1 MNTPETTTQ
10 VTPKLTSY
18 QNKLRLNKIYYH
30 KRYDN
35 DAEFRQKEIDR
46 NSERVKKAY
55 KEDPEVRE
63 RMKKQALDRYYR
75 LKALKEQN
83 SQ

>member
-1 MNTPETTTQ
+1 
-10 VTPKLTSY
+10 
-18 QNKLRLNKIYYH
+18 
-30 KRYDN
+30 
-35 DAEFRQKEIDR
+35 
-46 NSERVKKAY
+46 VKKAY